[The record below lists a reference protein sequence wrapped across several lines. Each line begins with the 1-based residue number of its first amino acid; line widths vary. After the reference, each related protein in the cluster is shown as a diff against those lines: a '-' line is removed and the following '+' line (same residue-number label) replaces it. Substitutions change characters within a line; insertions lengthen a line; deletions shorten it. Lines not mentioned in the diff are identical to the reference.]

1 MDPRTRVLVVGDS
14 HIRRL
19 RDFVEAPPD
28 EFQGFVQLS
37 MGLVDSS
44 RLDLSFL
51 GHGGRTVSSIEIEDM
66 QEIERFAPHVVI
78 FGGGGRGND
87 LTSPTASP
95 LGVASDIHELALS
108 IAAVHSCVKV
118 LVGAI
123 PPRRSYP
130 STVPAY
136 LGRVDR
142 CNFILRNLL
151 QVEESAAFF
160 KIRGLIDPVRDI
172 HIRDGI
178 HFKPYGLYRLYRAV
192 RGAVCS
198 ALDIVDRLRGGI
210 PPNQ

>member
-1 MDPRTRVLVVGDS
+1 MGDS

-28 EFQGFVQLS
+28 KFQGSVHLS
-37 MGLVDSS
+37 IGLDDSS

-51 GHGGRTVSSIEIEDM
+51 GHGGRTVSGIESEDM
-66 QEIERFAPHVVI
+66 QVIEGFAPHVVI
-78 FGGGGRGND
+78 LMVGGND

-95 LGVASDIHELALS
+95 LGVASDIHELVLS
-108 IAAVHSCVKV
+108 IAAVQSCVKV

-123 PPRRSYP
+123 PPRQSYP
-130 STVPAY
+130 STGQAY
-136 LGRVDR
+136 PERVDR

-172 HIRDGI
+172 HIRDGV
-178 HFKPYGLYRLYRAV
+178 HFKPYGLYRLYLAV

-198 ALDIVDRLRGGI
+198 ALNIVDGLRGGK
-210 PPNQ
+210 PPT

>member
-1 MDPRTRVLVVGDS
+1 
-14 HIRRL
+14 
-19 RDFVEAPPD
+19 
-28 EFQGFVQLS
+28 
-37 MGLVDSS
+37 MGLDDSS

-51 GHGGRTVSSIEIEDM
+51 GHGGRTVSGIESEDM
-66 QEIERFAPHVVI
+66 QVIKRFAPHVVI
-78 FGGGGRGND
+78 LMVGGND

-108 IAAVHSCVKV
+108 IAAVQSCVKV

-130 STVPAY
+130 STGPAY
-136 LGRVDR
+136 PERVDR
-142 CNFILRNLL
+142 YNFILRNLL

-172 HIRDGI
+172 HIRDGV

-198 ALDIVDRLRGGI
+198 ALNIVDGLRGGK
-210 PPNQ
+210 PPTQ

>member
-51 GHGGRTVSSIEIEDM
+51 GRGGRTVSSIEIEDM

-78 FGGGGRGND
+78 LMVGGND

-95 LGVASDIHELALS
+95 LGVASGIHDLALS
-108 IAAVHSCVKV
+108 IAAVPSCVKV

-123 PPRRSYP
+123 PPPRSYP
-130 STVPAY
+130 STALAY
-136 LGRVDR
+136 PGRVDR

-151 QVEESAAFF
+151 QVEESAAYF
-160 KIRGLIDPVRDI
+160 KIRGLIDPVRDL

-192 RGAVCS
+192 WGAVCS
-198 ALDIVDRLRGGI
+198 ALDIMDRLRGGI

>member
-1 MDPRTRVLVVGDS
+1 MDPQTRVLVVGDS

-44 RLDLSFL
+44 KLDLSFL
-51 GHGGRTVSSIEIEDM
+51 GRGGRTVGTIEIEDM

-78 FGGGGRGND
+78 LMVGGND

-95 LGVASDIHELALS
+95 LGVASGIHDLALS
-108 IAAVHSCVKV
+108 IAAVPSCVKV

-136 LGRVDR
+136 PGRVDR
-142 CNFILRNLL
+142 CNFILRNLCCT
-151 QVEESAAFF
+151 VTIYSCIYPIVYYVF
-160 KIRGLIDPVRDI
+160 
-172 HIRDGI
+172 
-178 HFKPYGLYRLYRAV
+178 YGRHCLEQLCLETCLVTSRK
-192 RGAVCS
+192 
-198 ALDIVDRLRGGI
+198 
-210 PPNQ
+210 